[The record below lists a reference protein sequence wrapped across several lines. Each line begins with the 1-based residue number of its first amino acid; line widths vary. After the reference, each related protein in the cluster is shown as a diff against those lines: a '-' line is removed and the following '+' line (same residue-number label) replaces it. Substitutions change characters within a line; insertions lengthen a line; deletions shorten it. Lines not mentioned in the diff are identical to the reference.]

1 MLLVNQ
7 LFSIGEKTMRYITT
21 LMTLRIL
28 SWQRL
33 LFSLLISSF
42 LLGGADSTD
51 IDLDAI
57 WETTIWEEIDEI
69 TEVEG
74 EVEQVIAVAGVRGAE
89 AEDEA
94 LEHLYYRKSMK
105 GLSQLELQKALGRLL
120 KKKSMITDTLTLS
133 KINGYIKQLK
143 IKLKIN

>member
-1 MLLVNQ
+1 
-7 LFSIGEKTMRYITT
+7 MRYTT
-21 LMTLRIL
+21 ILTTLRIL
-28 SWQRL
+28 NYQKL

-42 LLGGADSTD
+42 LLGGADTTD
-51 IDLDAI
+51 IDLDAL
-57 WETTIWEEIDEI
+57 WETTIWEEIEEI
-69 TEVEG
+69 NEIEG

-105 GLSQLELQKALGRLL
+105 GLSKLELQKALGRLL
-120 KKKSMITDTLTLS
+120 KKKSMVTDTLTLS

-143 IKLKIN
+143 IKLK

>member
-1 MLLVNQ
+1 
-7 LFSIGEKTMRYITT
+7 MRYITT

-28 SWQRL
+28 NYQKL

-42 LLGGADSTD
+42 LLGGADTTD
-51 IDLDAI
+51 IDLDAL
-57 WETTIWEEIDEI
+57 WETTIWEEIEEI
-69 TEVEG
+69 NEIEG

-105 GLSQLELQKALGRLL
+105 GLSKLELQKALGRLL
-120 KKKSMITDTLTLS
+120 KKKSMVTDTLTLS

-143 IKLKIN
+143 IKLK

>member
-1 MLLVNQ
+1 M
-7 LFSIGEKTMRYITT
+7 KYTTT
-21 LMTLRIL
+21 LTTLRIL
-28 SWQRL
+28 NYQKL

-42 LLGGADSTD
+42 LLGGADTTD
-51 IDLDAI
+51 IDLDAL
-57 WETTIWEEIDEI
+57 WETTIWEEIEEI
-69 TEVEG
+69 NEIEG

-105 GLSQLELQKALGRLL
+105 GLSKLELQKALGRLL
-120 KKKSMITDTLTLS
+120 KKKSMVTDTLTLS

-143 IKLKIN
+143 IKLK